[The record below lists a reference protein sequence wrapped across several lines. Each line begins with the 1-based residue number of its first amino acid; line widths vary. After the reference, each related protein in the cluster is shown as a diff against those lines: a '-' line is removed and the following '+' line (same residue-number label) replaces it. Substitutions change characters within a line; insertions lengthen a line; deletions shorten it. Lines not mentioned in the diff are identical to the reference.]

1 MFSARG
7 MAKFLICALCLMV
20 AFDWCSAERNRNRSR
35 KTQLK
40 RQSKRQQ
47 NSEITSD
54 CMDPPKKFLRMKY
67 ETGLNET
74 ERSGFA
80 MLPGST
86 VTMASGASDERPRA
100 AKISTCPSIAQHQ
113 NFDSTRWPKTIVEA
127 ACECEYCY
135 LGPRDR
141 RMNVGG
147 ENCPG
152 DAAEHPV
159 GYCRPITREIAVLRK
174 AGCVGDFEHYDW
186 GSVTVTVGCECV
198 IGRKP

>member
-1 MFSARG
+1 MFYRKSLFPRPRLVCIIILNSFFVSSFCSQG

-100 AKISTCPSIAQHQ
+100 AKISTCPS
-113 NFDSTRWPKTIVEA
+113 
-127 ACECEYCY
+127 
-135 LGPRDR
+135 
-141 RMNVGG
+141 M
-147 ENCPG
+147 
-152 DAAEHPV
+152 
-159 GYCRPITREIAVLRK
+159 
-174 AGCVGDFEHYDW
+174 
-186 GSVTVTVGCECV
+186 
-198 IGRKP
+198 